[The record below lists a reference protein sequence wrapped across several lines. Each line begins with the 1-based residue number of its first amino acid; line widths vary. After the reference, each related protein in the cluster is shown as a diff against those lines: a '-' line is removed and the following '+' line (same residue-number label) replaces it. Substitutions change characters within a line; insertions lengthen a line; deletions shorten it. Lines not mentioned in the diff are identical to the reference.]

1 MSTFCVTLD
10 KFVKR
15 HHLEV
20 IYVPAEMTEIKITSK
35 EVNRPGL
42 MLSGYSEYFDPTRIQ
57 VIGKMEHEYLM
68 SFPAEEKI
76 EKLKALF
83 STNIPAVVVTNGLLV
98 SSEFVD
104 CAKKHGV
111 PLLRSAE
118 TTSNFMAAAISFLNV
133 ELAQRITR
141 HGVLVEVYGEG
152 VLILGESGVGKS
164 ETAIELVK
172 RGHRLVADDAVEI
185 KRVSDKTLVGS
196 SPAII
201 RHFIELRGIG
211 IVDVRRIFGMGAI
224 KETEKIDLVVTLE
237 VWNEKKYYDRLG
249 LVTEYMDIL
258 GLQIPCLNIPVRPG
272 RNLAVIFEVAAM
284 NNRQKQHGYNAA
296 AELNRRITEH
306 MNASF

>member
-152 VLILGESGVGKS
+152 VLIIGDSGVGKS

-172 RGHRLVADDAVEI
+172 RGHRLIADDAVEI
-185 KRVSDKTLVGS
+185 RKVSNHTLVGQAPS
-196 SPAII
+196 NI
-201 RHFIELRGIG
+201 RHFIELENW
-211 IVDVRRIFGMGAI
+211 
-224 KETEKIDLVVTLE
+224 KPEKNYSTT
-237 VWNEKKYYDRLG
+237 G
-249 LVTEYMDIL
+249 LTDEYMDIL
-258 GLQIPCLNIPVRPG
+258 GISVIKSTVPVRPG
-272 RNLAVIFEVAAM
+272 RNLSIIIETAAIT
-284 NNRQKQHGYNAA
+284 NRQKKMGYNPAK
-296 AELNRRITEH
+296 ELLAQLGIEE
-306 MNASF
+306 

>member
-1 MSTFCVTLD
+1 MSTFYVTLD

-42 MLSGYSEYFDPTRIQ
+42 LLSGYSEFFDPSRIQ
-57 VIGKMEHEYLM
+57 VIGKMEHEYLS
-68 SFPAEEKI
+68 SFSHEDKM

-83 STNIPAVVVTNGLLV
+83 SLNIPAVVVTNGMLV

-118 TTSNFMAAAISFLNV
+118 TTSSFMAAAISFLNV

-152 VLILGESGVGKS
+152 VLIIGDSGVGKS

-172 RGHRLVADDAVEI
+172 RGHRLIADDAVEI
-185 KRVSDKTLVGS
+185 RKVSNHTLVGQAPS
-196 SPAII
+196 NI
-201 RHFIELRGIG
+201 RHFIELRGVG
-211 IVDVRRIFGMGAI
+211 IINIARAYGSGAV
-224 KETEKIDLVVTLE
+224 KQTQGIDMVIELE
-237 VWNEKKYYDRLG
+237 NWNPQKNYSTTG
-249 LVTEYMDIL
+249 LTDEYMDIL
-258 GLQIPCLNIPVRPG
+258 GISVIKSTVPVRPG
-272 RNLAVIFEVAAM
+272 RNLSIIIETAAIT
-284 NNRQKQHGYNAA
+284 NRQKKMGYNPAR
-296 AELNRRITEH
+296 ELLSQLGSEE
-306 MNASF
+306 